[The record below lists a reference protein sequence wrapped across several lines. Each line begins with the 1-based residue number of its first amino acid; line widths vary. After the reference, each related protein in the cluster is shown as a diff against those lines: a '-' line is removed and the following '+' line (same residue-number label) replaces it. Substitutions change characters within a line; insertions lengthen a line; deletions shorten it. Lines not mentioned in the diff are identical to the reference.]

1 MFQPVPSVQTRI
13 TSPRLFAATTGC
25 LRAFV
30 EPGAV
35 RLLRVNQVFTV
46 GDTYQPTPTL
56 FSWTGNVPLALDGDW
71 YELRF

>member
-1 MFQPVPSVQTRI
+1 LPPSAGRPDAIRFRAYTLPKA
-13 TSPRLFAATTGC
+13 SPSA
-25 LRAFV
+25 V